1 MKKPLATYNIEIN
14 ETDGRGDASLIWVAI
29 LDRRFKCE
37 VQRTGTRQASLFVF
51 DSKDND
57 KIIYESRVPLSY
69 DAKFGPDIGDV
80 GEWQEMCAKAVDDII
95 N

>member
-14 ETDGRGDASLIWVAI
+14 ETDSRGDSLLIWVAI

-57 KIIYESRVPLSY
+57 KIIYESRVSLSY

-80 GEWQEMCAKAVDDII
+80 TEWQEMCSKAVDATV

>member
-80 GEWQEMCAKAVDDII
+80 AEWQEMCAKAVDDII

>member
-1 MKKPLATYNIEIN
+1 
-14 ETDGRGDASLIWVAI
+14 
-29 LDRRFKCE
+29 
-37 VQRTGTRQASLFVF
+37 VF

>member
-14 ETDGRGDASLIWVAI
+14 ETDSRGDSSLIWVAI

-37 VQRTGTRQASLFVF
+37 VQRTGTRQANLFIF
-51 DSKDND
+51 DSKNNDNM
-57 KIIYESRVPLSY
+57 IYESRVPLSY
-69 DAKFGPDIGDV
+69 DAKFGPDISDV
-80 GEWQEMCAKAVDDII
+80 AEWQDMCAKVVDGII